1 MQYSDILTQEIWV
14 GRTNFEQREKRYEDM
29 KFLLRFGVSI
39 SEH

>member
-14 GRTNFEQREKRYEDM
+14 GRTNFEQRGKWYEDM
-29 KFLLRFGVSI
+29 EFLLRPGVSI